1 MRIDKYLKVTRLLKR
16 RSIAKELLDRGEFQ
30 VNGKVVKPAYNL
42 KVGDIVILTLGRHI
56 ITIEVL
62 KLLEH
67 ANKEESQ
74 TMYKI
79 IEDRIRDEY

>member
-79 IEDRIRDEY
+79 IEDRIRNEY

>member
-42 KVGDIVILTLGRHI
+42 KVGDIVILTLGKHI

-79 IEDRIRDEY
+79 IEDRIRNEY

>member
-79 IEDRIRDEY
+79 IEDRIRDDC